1 MTYLISIS
9 QQAEEA
15 IAEAAQWYEEQSA
28 GLGTTFLN
36 AIDKSLLYISSNP
49 LLYGYRK
56 KNVRGYSMRKFPY
69 KIMYLVSGNQI
80 FIISVLHSSLKRNY

>member
-36 AIDKSLLYISSNP
+36 AIDRSLLSIS
-49 LLYGYRK
+49 
-56 KNVRGYSMRKFPY
+56 
-69 KIMYLVSGNQI
+69 
-80 FIISVLHSSLKRNY
+80 

>member
-9 QQAEEA
+9 QQAEDA
-15 IAEAAQWYEEQSA
+15 IAEAAQWYEERSA
-28 GLGTTFLN
+28 GLGTIFIN
-36 AIDKSLLYISSNP
+36 AIDRSLITIRANP

-69 KIMYLVSGNQI
+69 KIMFLVSGDQI
-80 FIISVLHSSLKRNY
+80 FIISVLHTSLKRYY